1 MDHPWNELCCRLRL
15 TRAQRNPTGQE
26 SHDVQFS
33 LATTAPAV
41 SLQLLILE
49 YHLGSSSLSHQKDR
63 DHFQTFWKTV
73 SQSLHQTFIHSSQYD
88 FFLFGPQISS
98 VFSAYYTLMNHC
110 VISKG
115 VMLNIKLE
123 YAKHIVSFWVII
135 VHHKYCLIYCSLFS
149 LGFSSDLH
157 KP

>member
-1 MDHPWNELCCRLRL
+1 MDHQWNELCCRLRL
-15 TRAQRNPTGQE
+15 TRDQRNPTGQE

-49 YHLGSSSLSHQKDR
+49 YHLGFSSLSHQTDTESISRLFEK
-63 DHFQTFWKTV
+63 QYLNLYTK
-73 SQSLHQTFIHSSQYD
+73 SSSIPLSMIS
-88 FFLFGPQISS
+88 FFGPQISS
-98 VFSAYYTLMNHC
+98 VFSAYYTLINHY

-123 YAKHIVSFWVII
+123 YAKHIVFGQLLYITSTV
-135 VHHKYCLIYCSLFS
+135 
-149 LGFSSDLH
+149 
-157 KP
+157 